1 MNLSMPDV
9 FAELKARDLVADAQP
24 PVLQA
29 EPPGTPWFVRVMA
42 GFGAWLGGLF
52 LLGSVLGI
60 FAFAFNSKGGMLV
73 LGVLLIGAAFAIYR
87 AAGESEALQQ
97 FGLAF
102 SMAGQFSLGFGL
114 SDILRWSSGD
124 FVWAL
129 CLMQVALVALMPNS
143 LHRFLSTL
151 FAVIAGYYALQ
162 LNYAVALGAVVMAPL
177 VAWIWVYEAEWTA
190 ARRASLW
197 RPVGYALAL
206 GLLFWQAPLSAR
218 WIFGGGREAVTFAV
232 PYWFAPLAYAGS
244 LVAVAGVLARQLAP
258 TAWLNW
264 VIAAALVSLAAI
276 LAPGLIAALLVL
288 VLGFAAGNRILTG
301 MAILAAA
308 WYLGAFYYQMQ
319 ITLLEKSGVMLATGV
334 LLLAMRFALP
344 VLWRK
349 EAGHE

>member
-1 MNLSMPDV
+1 MSKNMSGV
-9 FAELKARDLVADAQP
+9 FADLHARGLVAVAQP
-24 PVLQA
+24 PLLEA

-60 FAFAFNSKGGMLV
+60 FAFAFDSKGGMLV
-73 LGVLLIGAAFAIYR
+73 LGVLLIGVAFAIYR
-87 AAGESEALQQ
+87 AAGKSEALQQ

-114 SDILRWSSGD
+114 SDMLRWSSGD

-129 CLMQVALVALMPNS
+129 CLMQVALAALMPSS

-151 FAVIAGYYALQ
+151 FAAIAAYYALQ
-162 LNYAVALGAVVMAPL
+162 MSHAVALGALVIAPV
-177 VAWIWVYEAEWTA
+177 VAWIWISEPEWTA

-206 GLLFWQAPLSAR
+206 ALLFWEAPLSAR
-218 WIFGGGREAVTFAV
+218 WIFGSGREAVLFAV

-244 LVAVAGVLARQLAP
+244 LVAVSGMLARQLAP
-258 TAWLNW
+258 KAWVNW
-264 VIAAALVSLAAI
+264 VIGAALVSLAAI

-334 LLLAMRFALP
+334 LLLAMRFALS

-349 EAGHE
+349 EAGDE